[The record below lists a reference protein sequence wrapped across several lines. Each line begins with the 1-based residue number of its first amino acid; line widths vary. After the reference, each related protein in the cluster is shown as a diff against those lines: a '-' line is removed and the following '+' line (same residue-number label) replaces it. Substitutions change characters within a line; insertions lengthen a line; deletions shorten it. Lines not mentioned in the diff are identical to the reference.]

1 MGVGDSRLEG
11 DRLRCPLGHLNLSPP
26 PSSGSRIAFGVRD
39 DNGSKAPIIDFP
51 MLHCH
56 MSLLRS
62 DLAAP
67 SALPGRVRRHLGAPR
82 AFRRPTP

>member
-1 MGVGDSRLEG
+1 
-11 DRLRCPLGHLNLSPP
+11 
-26 PSSGSRIAFGVRD
+26 GSRIGLRPSGMTARRKVY
-39 DNGSKAPIIDFP
+39 ILDFP

-56 MSLLRS
+56 MTLLRG